1 MDFKL
6 IFFVYSYSSADQN
19 ASVTLTVQDQ
29 QPSSIVAV
37 NLPPASSSS
46 LGGGGGGGGS
56 SGGSLGGS
64 SSGSLG
70 GALTVDGG
78 GGGCHTPP
86 TTPVRAPNEQRPA
99 STLPIQQ
106 VRSYSKKV
114 TRLLS

>member
-1 MDFKL
+1 MDFEL
-6 IFFVYSYSSADQN
+6 IFFAYSYSSADHN

-37 NLPPASSSS
+37 NLPPANSSS
-46 LGGGGGGGGS
+46 LGGGGGGGS

-78 GGGCHTPP
+78 GGGGGGGCHTPP
-86 TTPVRAPNEQRPA
+86 TTPVRAPLEQRPA

-106 VRSYSKKV
+106 VGLV
-114 TRLLS
+114 F